1 MKSHL
6 VALKQPKGL
15 GEVLVRWPG
24 RQMVA
29 VMVATA
35 AAGLGGD
42 LYQAA
47 LGQVPQTLNGP
58 PVQVQPYVPE
68 PGVPL
73 FTINPGTPNPFSGAD
88 GAGAG
93 NGAGASSGG
102 DGNGSGTGGSG
113 TADATVGDYS
123 SDPGGAGGSAV
134 GNSTALGTMLGTSW
148 GAAVVANAQALG
160 VNPSALAATCVLE
173 SGCQNVGG
181 SGTISGVFQM
191 SDSTYTAALQAA
203 LQQNP
208 SLAQYAVPGL
218 SGKMDPATESIA
230 AAEYLYQGAQALQG
244 AGIDN
249 PTVLQVRGY
258 YNFGPTNGVNLATAD
273 DSATMV
279 SVLRNLSSQTLTAN
293 GIAPG
298 ETVGQWRAQVSA
310 KIGNAAG
317 QSVLSS

>member
-1 MKSHL
+1 MKSGWRALYSSRETGESALRPLRRGAGL
-6 VALKQPKGL
+6 VLFAVRGGFGVGL
-15 GEVLVRWPG
+15 S
-24 RQMVA
+24 
-29 VMVATA
+29 A
-35 AAGLGGD
+35 AA
-42 LYQAA
+42 Y
-47 LGQVPQTLNGP
+47 GQVSQTLNGP

-73 FTINPGTPNPFSGAD
+73 FTINPGTVNPFSSAD
-88 GAGAG
+88 SVGVG
-93 NGAGASSGG
+93 NGTAA
-102 DGNGSGTGGSG
+102 GNGSGSDGTGPDGAAAG
-113 TADATVGDYS
+113 DTTGGDYS
-123 SDPGGAGGSAV
+123 SGGS
-134 GNSTALGTMLGTSW
+134 GISNSTALGTMLGMSW
-148 GAAVVANAQALG
+148 GNTAVGNAQALG

-181 SGTISGVFQM
+181 SGTISGAFQM
-191 SDSTYTAALQAA
+191 SNSTYTAAMQAA

-208 SLAQYAVPGL
+208 DLAQYVVPGL
-218 SGKMDPATESIA
+218 AGKMDPATESIA

-273 DSATMV
+273 DGATMV
-279 SVLRNLSSQTLTAN
+279 SVLQNLSSQTLTAN
-293 GIAPG
+293 GITPG

-317 QSVLSS
+317 QSVLSL